1 LAVGSWQLAVGSW
14 QLAVGS
20 WQLAVYASAF
30 AETRPLAPAAE
41 LLQSAIPEF
50 LSPFRIQELQN
61 TGNAVCSKKFQE
73 ESLNN
78 EATILAANRECCPA
92 TPEPYPLAPA
102 ACVATL
108 IDGQDFI
115 SPSSPERLIHL
126 FPVVD

>member
-1 LAVGSWQLAVGSW
+1 MQFSWQLAVGSW
-14 QLAVGS
+14 QLAVS
-20 WQLAVYASAF
+20 CAVSAF

-78 EATILAANRECCPA
+78 EATILAANHECSDSCNSCNS
-92 TPEPYPLAPA
+92 YPLAPA

-115 SPSSPERLIHL
+115 SLSSPERLIHL

>member
-1 LAVGSWQLAVGSW
+1 VGSGQWG
-14 QLAVGS
+14 
-20 WQLAVYASAF
+20 VYVSAF

-50 LSPFRIQELQN
+50 LNSCLLSEFRSYRIR
-61 TGNAVCSKKFQE
+61 GMRFCSKKFQE
-73 ESLNN
+73 KSLTNG
-78 EATILAANRECCPA
+78 ATILAANHEYCPA
-92 TPEPYPLAPA
+92 TPELYPLAPA